1 MKNKLALILATISI
15 IINIFLTL
23 AYIDLN
29 NKIVDHEIEY
39 LRFVREQTRYDY

>member
-1 MKNKLALILATISI
+1 MKKNLALILAAISL
-15 IINIFLTL
+15 IINIFLTI

-29 NKIVDHEIEY
+29 NKMVDHEIEY